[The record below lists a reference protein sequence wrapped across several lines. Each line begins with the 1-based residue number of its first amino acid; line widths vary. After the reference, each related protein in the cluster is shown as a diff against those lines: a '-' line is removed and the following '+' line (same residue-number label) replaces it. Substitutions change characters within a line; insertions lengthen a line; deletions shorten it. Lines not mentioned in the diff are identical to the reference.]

1 MAMAE
6 ARGSSLRTRTSAV
19 GDYERLEQVLSEL
32 GAHRGSEAVD
42 VLNRLAD
49 ALPFSDASLLDA
61 AAAIAAR
68 HRGLEGQETRL
79 RGLLGLLTLRDALA
93 GEGTEPHHVFDELE
107 WTVTASA
114 RLEDEAIRTIW
125 REPMLRPGA
134 AAVALGARV
143 SNREKVRRLRGRSLL
158 LGLPHG
164 NGFLYPAFQFD
175 SLRRSIFSEVQAVN
189 ERLSSAEDPWGVAS
203 WWMSQHSRL
212 GCRPVDLVGTD
223 RADDLPAAAGAMTE
237 PLG

>member
-1 MAMAE
+1 MAE
-6 ARGSSLRTRTSAV
+6 ARGSSLRVRTSAV
-19 GDYERLEQVLSEL
+19 GDYERLEELLSEL
-32 GAHRGSEAVD
+32 GTRRGSEATEVFS
-42 VLNRLAD
+42 RLAD
-49 ALPFSDASLLDA
+49 CWPSSDASLLDA
-61 AAAIAAR
+61 AASLAAR
-68 HRGLEGQETRL
+68 HQGLEGQETRL
-79 RGLLGLLTLRDALA
+79 RGLLGLLTLRGALV
-93 GEGTEPHHVFDELE
+93 GELGTEPHQVFDELE

-114 RLEDEAIRTIW
+114 TLEGEAIRTIW
-125 REPMLRPGA
+125 REPMLKPGA

-143 SNREKVRRLRGRSLL
+143 SNREKVRRLRRRSLL

-175 SLRRSIFSEVQAVN
+175 SRRRSIFSEVQSVN

-223 RADDLPAAAGAMTE
+223 RADDLPATAGAMIE